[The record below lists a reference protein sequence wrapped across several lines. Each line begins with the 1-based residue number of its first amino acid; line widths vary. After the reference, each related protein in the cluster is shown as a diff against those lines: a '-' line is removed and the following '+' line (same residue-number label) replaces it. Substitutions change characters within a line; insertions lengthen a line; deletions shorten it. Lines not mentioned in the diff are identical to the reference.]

1 MSDYLIFART
11 AYQQPLELLG
21 ELRVDGQAQADNTR
35 LIELA
40 RRQFG
45 VEGWIE
51 MIAIPR
57 AATIRVIPVSDPE
70 FNL

>member
-1 MSDYLIFART
+1 MTDYLVFARR

-21 ELRVDGQAQADNTR
+21 QLRIDGQAEADNSR
-35 LIELA
+35 LVELA

-45 VEGWIE
+45 VEEWIE